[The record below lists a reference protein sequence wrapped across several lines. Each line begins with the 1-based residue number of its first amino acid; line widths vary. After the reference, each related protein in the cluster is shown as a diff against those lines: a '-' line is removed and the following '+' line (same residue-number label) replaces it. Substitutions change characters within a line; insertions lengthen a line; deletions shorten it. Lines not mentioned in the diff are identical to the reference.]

1 MRKNVKRSDKNKLT
15 NDEIAFVAP
24 DGTAY
29 TNKMVNEMEERIAAG
44 DFGEG
49 EWGPIHYAAGMPGG
63 MYKRDWHRLRTQ
75 PPGRPPLADEPTDV
89 VTFKMPHSLAE
100 YVKRAAKA
108 CGQTKSK
115 FIREA
120 VLEKAAKVLGPE

>member
-15 NDEIAFVAP
+15 NDEIAFVVP

-49 EWGPIHYAAGMPGG
+49 E
-63 MYKRDWHRLRTQ
+63 
-75 PPGRPPLADEPTDV
+75 
-89 VTFKMPHSLAE
+89 
-100 YVKRAAKA
+100 
-108 CGQTKSK
+108 
-115 FIREA
+115 
-120 VLEKAAKVLGPE
+120 

>member
-1 MRKNVKRSDKNKLT
+1 MKKKHIKPFHT
-15 NDEIAFVAP
+15 E
-24 DGTAY
+24 DGTLI
-29 TNKMVNEMEERIAAG
+29 TEEMLEKMAEPWDRGEIP
-44 DFGEG
+44 EG
-49 EWGPIHYAAGMPGG
+49 EWGPIHYAPGMPGG
-63 MYKRDWHRLRTQ
+63 MSKRDWHRLRTQ
-75 PPGRPPLADEPTDV
+75 PPGRPPLADEATDV
-89 VTFKMPHSLAE
+89 VTFKMPHSLVE